1 MAHAVGVCYADAAVD
16 TSSAANQG
24 SHEMSKLNCATVI
37 AMIVGGL
44 TVTCP
49 ASASTRTDLA
59 LSPASVSTSNDA
71 IAAESLRGLS
81 ITELVAS
88 NQQQQQQQQQRRF
101 SSNADVMF
109 TAPLAGFVV

>member
-1 MAHAVGVCYADAAVD
+1 
-16 TSSAANQG
+16 
-24 SHEMSKLNCATVI
+24 
-37 AMIVGGL
+37 
-44 TVTCP
+44 
-49 ASASTRTDLA
+49 